1 MRNSFFLFALVV
13 LAAVSCGPSRHAI
26 HVEMRYPSRSGLDLA
41 GKIVSVVYLENENPY
56 ANTFNE
62 SMADGFAYALEQ
74 DYGTGEGSVGIYRMM
89 QPKDTAYATRE
100 YMFNLLMDTG
110 SDMVFLFDTLSLG
123 PMVVGGPSRVAV
135 PVSPDSAYVS
145 SGSMQFTMK
154 LYCFDAMDKDEEVHV
169 FTGTS
174 TARPDVYSNG
184 NESSTMMIRRAYE
197 GLPVEGWDAGT
208 TVASSFKSQWKHEQY
223 SLTYF
228 DSDRWYKPLEL
239 AEQYDWKGA
248 LDKWI
253 VLLDSNDLLRRSCAE
268 YNIAVACYMMGEY
281 ELASEWLDRSDKDNK
296 LPLSDG
302 LRKRI
307 DSRK

>member
-1 MRNSFFLFALVV
+1 MKRILLPLLFAACL
-13 LAAVSCGPSRHAI
+13 AVSCGPSKHAI

-41 GKIVSVVYLENENPY
+41 DKIVSVVYLENENPY
-56 ANTFNE
+56 ANAFNE
-62 SMADGFAYALEQ
+62 GMADGFAYALEQ
-74 DYGTGEGSVGIYRMM
+74 DYGTGEGSVAIYRMM
-89 QPKDTAYATRE
+89 QPKDTSYATRD
-100 YMFNLLMDTG
+100 YMFDLLMDTG
-110 SDMVFLFDTLSLG
+110 SDMVFVFDTLSLG
-123 PMVVGGPSRVAV
+123 HMVVGGPSRVAV

-145 SGSMQFTMK
+145 SGSMQFSMK

-184 NESSTMMIRRAYE
+184 NESSVEMVRRAYE
-197 GLPVEGWDAGT
+197 GLSDEGWETGI
-208 TVASSFKSQWKHEQY
+208 TVASSFESQWKHEQY

-228 DSDRWYKPLEL
+228 DSEKWYQPLNL
-239 AEQYDWKGA
+239 AEQYEWKGA

-253 VLLDSNDLLRRSCAE
+253 LLLDTNDLLRRSCAE

-307 DSRK
+307 NVRK